1 MKRLTLCLL
10 LSSALLSHSL
20 LACQPLLRWQPVLG
34 KTAFEQVKTIQGL
47 PVPIKSAGY
56 LDISTAEMLWH
67 TTTPVDNML
76 RITPAGV
83 SQWQQGSY
91 VDLAGSAFV
100 GQLMLAVMRQDQ
112 AFIQQYFHLS
122 ATTEEC
128 TLLQPSQAPLNGI
141 FRDITLC
148 GAEQL
153 NRLTITELNGSNTL
167 ITLLPAADA
176 P

>member
-1 MKRLTLCLL
+1 MKQLALCLL
-10 LSSALLSHSL
+10 LGSALLSQSL
-20 LACQPLLRWQPVLG
+20 LASQPLLRWQPVLG

-47 PVPIKSAGY
+47 PMPIKSAGY
-56 LDISTAEMLWH
+56 LDISSTEMLWH

-83 SQWQQGSY
+83 SQWQQGNY

-112 AFIQQYFHLS
+112 SFIQQYFHLT
-122 ATTEEC
+122 ATSEDC

-148 GAEQL
+148 GAELLNQL
-153 NRLTITELNGSNTL
+153 KITELNGSNTL
-167 ITLLPAADA
+167 ITLSPSADA